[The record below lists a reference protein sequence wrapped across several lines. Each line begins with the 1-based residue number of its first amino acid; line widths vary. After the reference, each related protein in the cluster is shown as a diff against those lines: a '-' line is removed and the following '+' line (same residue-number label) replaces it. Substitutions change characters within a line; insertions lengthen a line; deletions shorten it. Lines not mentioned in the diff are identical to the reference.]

1 MSGISFFEWQMIK
14 ALIAVIICCSG
25 MCVVLHLPIWS
36 YFVAPV
42 FAIGVAIFLRCSPS
56 SPTFKAIENQDWK
69 TLLEICER
77 ETAKNPNDANA
88 QANCALALTNLYRF
102 EEALKRVNIAIRL
115 NADLKNCY
123 LLQGMANCGLHNYSE
138 AVADCT
144 KSIELGHTHPA
155 PRLIRSIALTN
166 EYKYDEALKDVDAVL
181 ETFPHLKGANLY
193 KAYALQAMYKVEEAN
208 KLCEDAFETLSKEEI
223 PFGLIVRSYINARLG
238 KAELAV
244 ADTKRLLDEVPRKQ
258 ECYLNLAHFWAQCGD
273 IKESQANLDKVE
285 PENDFDEAC
294 MLMHQA
300 RLCLLQNDEKL
311 ALKHAERALEKRPS
325 QTDVRATYGLALIKN
340 SRNEEAQNELDL
352 VIKTDPYCAEGFWFR
367 GELFEKLGDEEKAKQ
382 DRKVATDYGYIPYL

>member
-14 ALIAVIICCSG
+14 ALIAVIICCTG

-42 FAIGVAIFLRCSPS
+42 FAIGVAILLRCTPRS
-56 SPTFKAIENQDWK
+56 STFKAIDNQDWK

-102 EEALKRVNIAIRL
+102 EEALVRVRIAIRL

-138 AVADCT
+138 TINDCT

-166 EYKYDEALKDVDAVL
+166 EYKFEEALKDVESVL
-181 ETFPHLKGANLY
+181 QSFPQLKGANLY
-193 KAYALQAMYKVEEAN
+193 KAYTLQAMNKTEEAR
-208 KLCEDAFETLSKEEI
+208 KLCDEVFDTLSKEEI
-223 PFGLIVRSYINARLG
+223 PFGLIVRSNINARTG
-238 KAELAV
+238 KADLAI
-244 ADTKRLLDEVPRKQ
+244 ADTKWLLEEVPRKQ
-258 ECYLNLAHFWAQCGD
+258 ECYLNLAHFYALIGD
-273 IKESQANLDKVE
+273 IEESQSNLDKVE
-285 PENDFDEAC
+285 PENDYDEAC

-311 ALKHAERALEKRPS
+311 ALKHAERAREKRPG
-325 QTDVRATYGLALIKN
+325 QTDVRATYGLALI
-340 SRNEEAQNELDL
+340 RNGRLEEAQQELDIA
-352 VIKTDPYCAEGFWFR
+352 IKTAPYCAEVFWFR
-367 GELFEKLGDEEKAKQ
+367 GELYEKLGNAERAQQ
-382 DRKVATDYGYIPYL
+382 DRKVATDYGYVPYL